1 MSTTITFTETQLESL
16 NNIIKYM
23 TYTYNEMKD
32 YYERDES
39 ERNSH
44 IFNDVRI
51 AAKAIG
57 SKIDENDYKEEEGNV
72 DCFGCGDEMDIGS
85 IMEYRLPCG
94 SFCKAC
100 MDKHA
105 HCPKCFPEDCPICA
119 EAGYPQ
125 CIKSGSR
132 S

>member
-16 NNIIKYM
+16 NKIIEYM

-51 AAKAIG
+51 AAEAIG
-57 SKIDENDYKEEEGNV
+57 SKIDENDYKE
-72 DCFGCGDEMDIGS
+72 DESDDS
-85 IMEYRLPCG
+85 EN
-94 SFCKAC
+94 
-100 MDKHA
+100 D
-105 HCPKCFPEDCPICA
+105 E
-119 EAGYPQ
+119 
-125 CIKSGSR
+125 
-132 S
+132 